1 MLARYGVVTLASMAT
16 AVIVVVTGAIGV
28 ALPMGAR
35 SGPLGSDCRLMAQAL
50 HEAGHPYRV
59 ISSDQPCDW
68 RRLGFPAA
76 VAFDDFP
83 PGTHAASRTVR
94 RPIYTRRGYR
104 AEVDVGVVLAPLAGE
119 GENCTYYR
127 FWGAWHRAGCEVSW
141 VA

>member
-50 HEAGHPYRV
+50 LEASHPYRV
-59 ISSDQPCDW
+59 ISSDQPCDG
-68 RRLGFPAA
+68 RRLGFPSA
-76 VAFDDFP
+76 VARKDIP
-83 PGTHAASRTVR
+83 PETFAASRTVR
-94 RPIYTRRGYR
+94 RPVYSHRGYR